1 MQSTKNRKINVGKK
15 KYKIPTDVYKYIEQ
29 LANVIQ
35 LHEIAMIGWIKN
47 CYNGDDDTYKEE
59 FYGYVMSLQGV
70 EDVLSKMDEVDKQK
84 KEMEKNQISD
94 KKEKVKE

>member
-1 MQSTKNRKINVGKK
+1 
-15 KYKIPTDVYKYIEQ
+15 
-29 LANVIQ
+29 
-35 LHEIAMIGWIKN
+35 MIGWIKN